1 MILEQILFIIG
12 AITFLFT
19 FAWFKAAAMVVFKSE
34 LIKNTAPLASIWR
47 KLFKVFFVD
56 LFICSIGVIGTG
68 AMFIFIFK
76 NLPL

>member
-1 MILEQILFIIG
+1 MIPEQVLFIIG

-34 LIKNTAPLASIWR
+34 FLKNSAPLANIWR

-56 LFICSIGVIGTG
+56 LSICIIGVIGTG
-68 AMFIFIFK
+68 AMFIFIYQ

>member
-1 MILEQILFIIG
+1 MISEHVLFIMG

-19 FAWFKAAAMVVFKSE
+19 FAWFKSAAMVVFKSE
-34 LIKNTAPLASIWR
+34 FIKNSSPLTNTWK

-56 LFICSIGVIGTG
+56 LSICSIGVIGTG

>member
-1 MILEQILFIIG
+1 MIPEQVLFIIG

-34 LIKNTAPLASIWR
+34 FIKNTAPSANIWR

-56 LFICSIGVIGTG
+56 FSICIIGVIGTG

>member
-1 MILEQILFIIG
+1 MISEHVLFIMG

-19 FAWFKAAAMVVFKSE
+19 FAWFKAAAMAVFKSE
-34 LIKNTAPLASIWR
+34 FIKNSSSLTDTWK

-56 LFICSIGVIGTG
+56 LSICSIGVIGTG
-68 AMFIFIFK
+68 AIFILIYQ

>member
-1 MILEQILFIIG
+1 MISEHVLFIMG

-19 FAWFKAAAMVVFKSE
+19 FAWFKVAAMAVFKSE
-34 LIKNTAPLASIWR
+34 FIKNSSSLTDTW
-47 KLFKVFFVD
+47 KNLFKVFFVD